1 MNTNAPTHPPKTRA
15 LFRPGEVKLAC
26 GLVLLAVTMAL
37 MHFVMGFVLAVV
49 PALLA
54 GLCVADDVTRARD
67 SSAPAGRQWAGI
79 ALVLLAMGMLVV
91 VAFTVASLS
100 YKLALRAQRPMAPVP
115 NLGEWVLNLG
125 SWLIPASLMCPG
137 LSLWTNWSLRRR
149 LIWCVLIL
157 AVPLATLLLHTLLAF
172 WGGPLTA

>member
-1 MNTNAPTHPPKTRA
+1 MNTPDQTSKCHG
-15 LFRPGEVKLAC
+15 LFHPGEVKLAC
-26 GLVLLAVTMAL
+26 GFVFLALTLAL
-37 MHFVMGFVLAVV
+37 IHFVMGLFLAAV
-49 PALLA
+49 PALFA
-54 GLCVADDVTRARD
+54 GLCVADGITKARN
-67 SSAPAGRQWAGI
+67 SFAPAGRQWAGI
-79 ALVLLAMGMLVV
+79 ALVLLALAALVV
-91 VAFTVASLS
+91 VAFTAASLS